1 MKRTTKQLNAIG
13 YAYARARRA
22 KAQKEMEALNINLLF
37 EYQTQWKTPNAF
49 INGVKAGKLNIKK
62 LRQTLDKRQGELSAS
77 RAPSWHFEELA
88 KVYEQ
93 LNNLNK

>member
-13 YAYARARRA
+13 YAYARARRE
-22 KAQKEMEALNINLLF
+22 KAEKEMKALNINLLF

-49 INGVKAGKLNIKK
+49 IRGVKAGKLNTTK
-62 LRQTLDKRQGELSAS
+62 LRQRLDKRRKELFAS
-77 RAPSWHFEELA
+77 RASSWHFEELN
-88 KVYEQ
+88 KVCEQ